1 MACLCCYHQNL
12 IKRAGKDR
20 LRTLQELV
28 DITRNCLRQVE
39 GDLWILWVTT
49 QQISAHQKVQRSIRL
64 QEHEEVP
71 LFKGV
76 ILIDCLRRIHDDI
89 LKIWNFNDPQNLLSG
104 NLFFA
109 QMIHLVEPLLSEYE
123 NPIRQDNWLSQYS
136 NVMSLVTAV
145 STTLAP
151 VLGAV
156 GIGVV
161 AFKFLYGK
169 YQKIPL
175 TAGYLGAY
183 IVDLTLVLHNIFIDT
198 LSMEPPRPL
207 SQGLISGVVESHKY
221 LGAKTVHNR
230 ILAMTSGTSRDENW
244 RPDSGVAPNR

>member
-1 MACLCCYHQNL
+1 LIECL
-12 IKRAGKDR
+12 
-20 LRTLQELV
+20 
-28 DITRNCLRQVE
+28 
-39 GDLWILWVTT
+39 W
-49 QQISAHQKVQRSIRL
+49 
-64 QEHEEVP
+64 
-71 LFKGV
+71 
-76 ILIDCLRRIHDDI
+76 RIHDDI

-123 NPIRQDNWLSQYS
+123 NPIRHFVSRDNWLSQYS

-156 GIGVV
+156 GISAI

-198 LSMEPPRPL
+198 LGMEPPRPL
-207 SQGLISGVVESHKY
+207 SQDLITGVVESHKY

-230 ILAMTSGTSRDENW
+230 IFAMTSGLPLHLETKIGDLIRELLQIDKE
-244 RPDSGVAPNR
+244 